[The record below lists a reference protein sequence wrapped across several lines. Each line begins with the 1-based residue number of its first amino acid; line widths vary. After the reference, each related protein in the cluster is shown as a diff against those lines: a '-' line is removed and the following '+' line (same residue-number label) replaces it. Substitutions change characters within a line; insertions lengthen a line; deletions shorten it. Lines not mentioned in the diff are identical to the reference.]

1 MHFVFMFKCVYVCV
15 CLYIHVCFEANQFYN
30 AEHKLLLRC
39 LKAIV
44 IERTFMPI
52 QELELNVSALGENVF
67 FPLKKLLI
75 LQNCVI
81 IEIFLDLFI

>member
-1 MHFVFMFKCVYVCV
+1 
-15 CLYIHVCFEANQFYN
+15 
-30 AEHKLLLRC
+30 
-39 LKAIV
+39 
-44 IERTFMPI
+44 MPI